1 MLTPTPPH
9 YRGPR
14 RAGRRTS
21 PPPPVPPAGPV
32 LGSASFLADDASLQ
46 LEFDGYDIDVG
57 AFDPSSIT
65 VNDPASGSLYQ
76 ATSAVVL
83 GGIIVQV
90 TMTPTGASSGTRTL
104 LNATAA
110 TGIVSADDGTEWA
123 GATGLELPFG
133 S

>member
-1 MLTPTPPH
+1 MLTPIPPH

-14 RAGRRTS
+14 VAGRRTS
-21 PPPPVPPAGPV
+21 PPQPAPPAGPV
-32 LGSASFLADDASLQ
+32 LGSASFLAEDASLQ
-46 LEFDGYDIDVG
+46 LEFDGYDIDVS

-76 ATSAVVL
+76 AASAVVL

-90 TMTPTGASSGTRTL
+90 TMTPTGPSSGTRTL

-110 TGIVSADDGTEWA
+110 SGHRVG
-123 GATGLELPFG
+123 G
-133 S
+133 

>member
-1 MLTPTPPH
+1 M
-9 YRGPR
+9 
-14 RAGRRTS
+14 
-21 PPPPVPPAGPV
+21 
-32 LGSASFLADDASLQ
+32 LGSASFLAEDASLQ
-46 LEFDGYDIDVG
+46 LEFDGYDIDVS

-76 ATSAVVL
+76 AASAVVL

-90 TMTPTGASSGTRTL
+90 TMTPAGPSSGTRTL

-110 TGIVSADDGTEWA
+110 TGIVSADDGAEWA
-123 GATGLELPFG
+123 GATDLELPFD